1 MASFAVKLKR
11 GIFLR
16 LLEASALGG
25 FCLLVLAGSYCRG
38 SPQGALIGAG
48 EQFNKSQS
56 RYIGIDE
63 VRPGMD
69 AYCLTDYK
77 DAKIEKFG
85 LEVLSVVRGIRP
97 GQDAILVQGT
107 DQRFIH
113 TGPVWG
119 CSGSPVYIDG
129 RLAGALAFAW
139 IFSKDPLY
147 GVTPI
152 EDILKIGQE
161 TQNSELKTQN
171 YGMGLVPQ
179 TQKSAFSSRKAGPLG
194 PPGFVFDFSK
204 PLDFAEIDKRI
215 QSIARHPG
223 PGARETKHVGAIA
236 LPCPLI
242 TYGLPTEVREQLGA
256 LIEPFGLVAVGGVGG
271 GNSSGSRKAVPHLV
285 TRDSSLESRDTG
297 NQSRDLR
304 LAPGACLA
312 VPLVTGDIKIEAIGA
327 VTEVFGDKVYGF
339 GHGLLGYGQIDL
351 PIATAQV
358 HAVVSNLYRSFRL
371 ASSVEIV
378 GALTMDE
385 SAGVLGRLD
394 RKARMIPLTI
404 RVARYNDAEKRV
416 YNCQIASNRLL
427 TPLVL
432 RSVVAGAALLR
443 GNLPPEN
450 TIAYKG
456 VIDVAGFGPIS
467 FENVSSGYDLAE
479 VIADSVGPVAMLM
492 NNPYEVAE
500 IRSLDFDISIMSK
513 SAVAHIWSVD
523 LSDSKVK
530 AGQTIEITVVV
541 ESVLG
546 GRKKYESSLRI
557 PDELVPGQYDLIIS
571 GGRGYGEFLKEA
583 VPYRFVPQSLPGL
596 IEAMN
601 NVLSV
606 KRDKLYRLLV
616 LPAGGIAVE
625 KAELPDLPATKA
637 LILQDGKR
645 TLSTRPYSHWLEQTV
660 ETGTVVIDKKV
671 MRITV
676 EE

>member
-1 MASFAVKLKR
+1 MTSFAVKLKR
-11 GIFLR
+11 GFFLR

-25 FCLLVLAGSYCRG
+25 FCLLVLGDSYPAGAANA
-38 SPQGALIGAG
+38 ALAVD
-48 EQFNKSQS
+48 
-56 RYIGIDE
+56 RYITIDE
-63 VRPGMD
+63 VQPGMD
-69 AYCLTDYK
+69 AYCLTGYK
-77 DAKIEKFG
+77 DAEIEKFP
-85 LEVLSVVRGIRP
+85 LEVLSVVHDIRP
-97 GQDAILVQGT
+97 GRDAILVQGT
-107 DQRFIH
+107 DERFIH

-129 RLAGALAFAW
+129 RLAGALTFTW
-139 IFSKDPLY
+139 SFSKDPLY

-152 EDILKIGQE
+152 EDILKVGQE
-161 TQNSELKTQN
+161 TQNSKLKTQN
-171 YGMGLVPQ
+171 YGMG
-179 TQKSAFSSRKAGPLG
+179 
-194 PPGFVFDFSK
+194 FVFDFSK
-204 PLDFAEIDKRI
+204 PVDFAEIDGRI
-215 QSIARHPG
+215 TAG
-223 PGARETKHVGAIA
+223 PGTDPGLASKGHPDLSGVPAAARRFAETSPPRQIA

-242 TYGLPTEVREQLGA
+242 TYGLPTEVCEQLGA
-256 LIEPFGLVAVGGVGG
+256 LVEPFGLYAVSLTGVTVGGAGG
-271 GNSSGSRKAVPHLV
+271 GSVPGAPGG
-285 TRDSSLESRDTG
+285 TG
-297 NQSRDLR
+297 ARETEHAK

-312 VPLVTGDIKIEAIGA
+312 VPLVTGDIKIEVIGT
-327 VTEVFGDKVYGF
+327 VTEVLGDKVYGF

-351 PIATAQV
+351 PIATARV
-358 HAVVSNLYRSFRL
+358 HAVVSNLYRSFKL
-371 ASSVEIV
+371 ASSVKIV
-378 GALTMDE
+378 GALTVDE
-385 SAGVLGRLD
+385 STGVLGQLG
-394 RKARMIPLTI
+394 RKAKMIPLTI
-404 RVARYNDAEKRV
+404 RVTRYNDTEPRV
-416 YNCQIASNRLL
+416 YNCQIANNRLL

-450 TIAYKG
+450 TVAYKG
-456 VIDVAGFGPIS
+456 LIDVAGFGPIS
-467 FENVSSGYDLAE
+467 FENVSSGFGLAE
-479 VIADSVGPVAMLM
+479 AIADSVGPVAMLM

-523 LSDSKVK
+523 LSDSRVK

-571 GGRGYGEFLKEA
+571 GGRGYGEFLKKA

-596 IEAMN
+596 VEAMN

-606 KRDKLYRLLV
+606 KRDKLYCLLV
-616 LPAGGIAVE
+616 LPAGGIAIE

-645 TLSTRPYSHWLEQTV
+645 TLSTQPYSHWLEQTV

-676 EE
+676 EK

>member
-1 MASFAVKLKR
+1 MTSFAVKLKR
-11 GIFLR
+11 GFFLR
-16 LLEASALGG
+16 LLEASVLGG
-25 FCLLVLAGSYCRG
+25 FCLLVLGDSTARCPQADYPAGAANA
-38 SPQGALIGAG
+38 ALAG
-48 EQFNKSQS
+48 G
-56 RYIGIDE
+56 RYITIDE
-63 VRPGMD
+63 VQPGMD
-69 AYCLTDYK
+69 AYCLTGYK
-77 DAKIEKFG
+77 DAEIEKFP
-85 LEVLSVVRGIRP
+85 LEVLSVVHDIRP
-97 GQDAILVQGT
+97 GRDAILVQGT
-107 DQRFIH
+107 DERFIH

-129 RLAGALAFAW
+129 RLAGALAFTW
-139 IFSKDPLY
+139 SFSKDPLY

-161 TQNSELKTQN
+161 TQNSKLKTQN
-171 YGMGLVPQ
+171 HGM
-179 TQKSAFSSRKAGPLG
+179 
-194 PPGFVFDFSK
+194 GFVFDFSK
-204 PLDFAEIDKRI
+204 PVDFAEIDGRI
-215 QSIARHPG
+215 TAG
-223 PGARETKHVGAIA
+223 PGTNPGLASKGHGGSPRRGGPRQIA

-242 TYGLPTEVREQLGA
+242 TYGLPTEVCNQLGA
-256 LIEPFGLVAVGGVGG
+256 LVEPFGLYAVSLTGVAVGGAGG
-271 GNSSGSRKAVPHLV
+271 GSVARRPG
-285 TRDSSLESRDTG
+285 TG
-297 NQSRDLR
+297 ARETEHGK

-312 VPLVTGDIKIEAIGA
+312 VPLVTGDIKIEVIGT
-327 VTEVFGDKVYGF
+327 VTEVLGDKVYGF

-351 PIATAQV
+351 PIATARV
-358 HAVVSNLYRSFRL
+358 HAVVSSLYRSFRL
-371 ASSVEIV
+371 ARSVKIV
-378 GALTMDE
+378 GALTVDE
-385 SAGVLGRLD
+385 SAGVLGRIG

-404 RVARYNDAEKRV
+404 RVTRYNDTEPRV
-416 YNCQIASNRLL
+416 YNCQIANNRLL

-450 TIAYKG
+450 TVAYKG
-456 VIDVAGFGPIS
+456 LIDVAGFGPIS
-467 FENVSSGYDLAE
+467 FENVSSGFGLAE
-479 VIADSVGPVAMLM
+479 AIADSVGPVAMLM

-523 LSDSKVK
+523 LSDSRVK

-571 GGRGYGEFLKEA
+571 GGRGYGEFLKKA

-596 IEAMN
+596 VEAMN

-606 KRDKLYRLLV
+606 KRGKLYCLLV
-616 LPAGGIAVE
+616 LPAGGIALE

-645 TLSTRPYSHWLEQTV
+645 TLSTQPYSHWLEQTV
-660 ETGTVVIDKKV
+660 ETGAVVIDKKV

>member
-1 MASFAVKLKR
+1 MTSFAVKLKR
-11 GIFLR
+11 GIFSR

-25 FCLLVLAGSYCRG
+25 FCLLVLGSSYCR
-38 SPQGALIGAG
+38 AG
-48 EQFNKSQS
+48 EQLNKSQS

-77 DAKIEKFG
+77 DAEIEKFG
-85 LEVLSVVRGIRP
+85 LEVLSVVHDIWP
-97 GQDAILVQGT
+97 GRDAILVQGT
-107 DQRFIH
+107 DERFIH

-129 RLAGALAFAW
+129 RLAGALAFTW
-139 IFSKDPLY
+139 SFSKDPLY

-152 EDILKIGQE
+152 EDILKIGQK
-161 TQNSELKTQN
+161 TQNSKLKTQN

-179 TQKSAFSSRKAGPLG
+179 TQKSAFGG
-194 PPGFVFDFSK
+194 PGFVFDFSM
-204 PLDFAEIDKRI
+204 PVDFAEIDRCI
-215 QSIARHPG
+215 QSVARHTG
-223 PGARETKHVGAIA
+223 PGARETKHVGAVA

-242 TYGLPTEVREQLGA
+242 TYGLPTEVCEQLGS
-256 LIEPFGLVAVGGVGG
+256 LVEPFGLVVLGGVGG
-271 GNSSGSRKAVPHLV
+271 GNSSGPRKAGSCPRKAGSQLV
-285 TRDSSLESRDTG
+285 TRDSSLKSRDTG
-297 NQSRDLR
+297 NRSRDPR

-312 VPLVTGDIKIEAIGA
+312 VPLVTGDIKIEAIGT
-327 VTEVFGDKVYGF
+327 VTEVLGDKVYGL
-339 GHGLLGYGQIDL
+339 GHGLLGYGEIDL

-358 HAVVSNLYRSFRL
+358 HTVVSNLYRSFKL
-371 ASSVEIV
+371 ASSVKIV
-378 GALTMDE
+378 GALTVDE
-385 SAGVLGRLD
+385 SVSVLGQLD

-404 RVARYNDAEKRV
+404 RVTRYNDAEKRV

-427 TPLVL
+427 TPMVL
-432 RSVVAGAALLR
+432 RSVVAGAALSR
-443 GNLPPEN
+443 GSLPPEN

-467 FENVSSGYDLAE
+467 FENVSSGFDLSEA
-479 VIADSVGPVAMLM
+479 IADSVGPVAMLM

-523 LSDSKVK
+523 LSDSRVK
-530 AGQTIEITVVV
+530 AGQTIEITVVI

-557 PDELVPGQYDLIIS
+557 PDELEPGQYDLIIS
-571 GGRGYGEFLKEA
+571 GGHGYGEFLKEA

-596 IEAMN
+596 VEAMN

-625 KAELPDLPATKA
+625 KAELPDLPTTKA

>member
-1 MASFAVKLKR
+1 MTSFAVKLKR
-11 GIFLR
+11 GFFLR

-25 FCLLVLAGSYCRG
+25 FCLLVLGDSYPAGAANA
-38 SPQGALIGAG
+38 ALAVD
-48 EQFNKSQS
+48 
-56 RYIGIDE
+56 RYITIDE
-63 VRPGMD
+63 VQPGMD
-69 AYCLTDYK
+69 AYCLTGYK
-77 DAKIEKFG
+77 GAEIEKFP
-85 LEVLSVVRGIRP
+85 LEVLSVVRDIRP
-97 GQDAILVQGT
+97 GRDAILVQGT
-107 DQRFIH
+107 DERFIH

-129 RLAGALAFAW
+129 RLAGALAFTW
-139 IFSKDPLY
+139 SFSKDPLY

-152 EDILKIGQE
+152 EDILKVGQE
-161 TQNSELKTQN
+161 TQNSKLKTQN
-171 YGMGLVPQ
+171 YGMG
-179 TQKSAFSSRKAGPLG
+179 
-194 PPGFVFDFSK
+194 FVFDFSK
-204 PLDFAEIDKRI
+204 PVDFAEIDGRI
-215 QSIARHPG
+215 TAG
-223 PGARETKHVGAIA
+223 PGTDPGLASKGHPDLSGVPAAARRFAETSPPRQIA

-242 TYGLPTEVREQLGA
+242 TYGLPTEVCEQLGA
-256 LIEPFGLVAVGGVGG
+256 LVEPFGLYAVSLTGVTVGGSGG
-271 GNSSGSRKAVPHLV
+271 GSVPGAQGG
-285 TRDSSLESRDTG
+285 TG
-297 NQSRDLR
+297 ARETEHAK

-312 VPLVTGDIKIEAIGA
+312 VPLVTGDIKIEVIGT
-327 VTEVFGDKVYGF
+327 VTEV
-339 GHGLLGYGQIDL
+339 
-351 PIATAQV
+351 
-358 HAVVSNLYRSFRL
+358 RSFKL
-371 ASSVEIV
+371 ASSVKIV
-378 GALTMDE
+378 GALTVDE
-385 SAGVLGRLD
+385 STGVLGQLG
-394 RKARMIPLTI
+394 RKAKMIPLTI
-404 RVARYNDAEKRV
+404 RVTRYNDTEPRV
-416 YNCQIASNRLL
+416 YNCQIANNRLL

-450 TIAYKG
+450 TVAYKG
-456 VIDVAGFGPIS
+456 LIDVAGFGPIS
-467 FENVSSGYDLAE
+467 FENVSSGFGLAE
-479 VIADSVGPVAMLM
+479 AIADSVGPVAMLM

-523 LSDSKVK
+523 LSDSRVK

-571 GGRGYGEFLKEA
+571 GGRGYGEFLKKA

-596 IEAMN
+596 VEAMN

-606 KRDKLYRLLV
+606 KRDKLYCLLV
-616 LPAGGIAVE
+616 LPAGGIAIE

-645 TLSTRPYSHWLEQTV
+645 TLSTQSYPHWLEQTV

>member
-1 MASFAVKLKR
+1 
-11 GIFLR
+11 
-16 LLEASALGG
+16 
-25 FCLLVLAGSYCRG
+25 
-38 SPQGALIGAG
+38 
-48 EQFNKSQS
+48 
-56 RYIGIDE
+56 
-63 VRPGMD
+63 MD
-69 AYCLTDYK
+69 AYCLTGYK
-77 DAKIEKFG
+77 DAEIEKFP
-85 LEVLSVVRGIRP
+85 LEVLSVVRDIRP
-97 GQDAILVQGT
+97 GRDAILVQGT
-107 DQRFIH
+107 DERFIH

-129 RLAGALAFAW
+129 RLAGALAFTW
-139 IFSKDPLY
+139 SFSKDPLY

-152 EDILKIGQE
+152 EDILKVGQE
-161 TQNSELKTQN
+161 TQNSKLKTQN
-171 YGMGLVPQ
+171 YGMG
-179 TQKSAFSSRKAGPLG
+179 
-194 PPGFVFDFSK
+194 FVFDFSK
-204 PLDFAEIDKRI
+204 PVDFAEIDGRI
-215 QSIARHPG
+215 TAG
-223 PGARETKHVGAIA
+223 PGTDPGLASKGHGGSPRRGGPRRIA

-242 TYGLPTEVREQLGA
+242 TYGLPTEVCEQLGA
-256 LIEPFGLVAVGGVGG
+256 LVEPFGLYAVSLTGVTVGGAPPRRVARRPPRLLVEDKRGG
-271 GNSSGSRKAVPHLV
+271 ARETEHGK
-285 TRDSSLESRDTG
+285 
-297 NQSRDLR
+297 

-312 VPLVTGDIKIEAIGA
+312 VPLVTGDIKIEVIGA
-327 VTEVFGDKVYGF
+327 VTEVLGDKVYGF

-351 PIATAQV
+351 PIATARV
-358 HAVVSNLYRSFRL
+358 HAVVSNLYRSFKL
-371 ASSVEIV
+371 ASSVKIV
-378 GALTMDE
+378 GALTVDE
-385 SAGVLGRLD
+385 STGVLGRIG

-404 RVARYNDAEKRV
+404 RVTRYNDTEPRV
-416 YNCQIASNRLL
+416 YNCQIANNRLL

-450 TIAYKG
+450 TVAYKG
-456 VIDVAGFGPIS
+456 LIDVAGFGTIS
-467 FENVSSGYDLAE
+467 FENVSSGFGLAE
-479 VIADSVGPVAMLM
+479 AIADSVGPVAMLM

-523 LSDSKVK
+523 LSDSRVK

-571 GGRGYGEFLKEA
+571 GGRGYGEFLKKA

-596 IEAMN
+596 VEAMN

-606 KRDKLYRLLV
+606 KRDKLYCLLV

-645 TLSTRPYSHWLEQTV
+645 TLSTQPYSHWLEQTV

>member
-1 MASFAVKLKR
+1 MTSFAVKLKR

-25 FCLLVLAGSYCRG
+25 FCLLVLGDSTVRCPQADYPAGAANA
-38 SPQGALIGAG
+38 ALAVD
-48 EQFNKSQS
+48 
-56 RYIGIDE
+56 RYITIDE
-63 VRPGMD
+63 VQPGMD
-69 AYCLTDYK
+69 AYCLTGYK
-77 DAKIEKFG
+77 DAEIEKFP
-85 LEVLSVVRGIRP
+85 LEVLSVVRDIRP
-97 GQDAILVQGT
+97 GRDAILVQGT
-107 DQRFIH
+107 DERFIH

-129 RLAGALAFAW
+129 RLAGALAFTW
-139 IFSKDPLY
+139 SFSKDPLY

-152 EDILKIGQE
+152 EDILKVGQE
-161 TQNSELKTQN
+161 TQNSKLKTQN
-171 YGMGLVPQ
+171 YGMG
-179 TQKSAFSSRKAGPLG
+179 
-194 PPGFVFDFSK
+194 FVFDFSK
-204 PLDFAEIDKRI
+204 PVDFAEIDGRI
-215 QSIARHPG
+215 TAG
-223 PGARETKHVGAIA
+223 PGTDPGLASKGHGGSPRRGGPRRIA

-242 TYGLPTEVREQLGA
+242 TYGLPTEVCEQLGA
-256 LIEPFGLVAVGGVGG
+256 LVEPFGLYAVSLTGVAVGGAGG
-271 GNSSGSRKAVPHLV
+271 PPRRVARRPG
-285 TRDSSLESRDTG
+285 TG
-297 NQSRDLR
+297 ARETEHGK

-312 VPLVTGDIKIEAIGA
+312 VPLVTGDIKIEVIGT
-327 VTEVFGDKVYGF
+327 VTEVLGDKVYGF

-351 PIATAQV
+351 PIATARV
-358 HAVVSNLYRSFRL
+358 HAVVSSLYRSFRL
-371 ASSVEIV
+371 ARSVKIV
-378 GALTMDE
+378 GALTVDE
-385 SAGVLGRLD
+385 SAGVLGRIG

-404 RVARYNDAEKRV
+404 RVTRYNDTEPRV
-416 YNCQIASNRLL
+416 YNCQIANNRLL

-450 TIAYKG
+450 TVAYKG
-456 VIDVAGFGPIS
+456 LIDVAGFEPIS
-467 FENVSSGYDLAE
+467 FENVSSGFGLAE
-479 VIADSVGPVAMLM
+479 AIADSVGPVAMLM

-523 LSDSKVK
+523 LSDSRVK

-571 GGRGYGEFLKEA
+571 GGRGYGEFLKKA

-596 IEAMN
+596 VEAMN

-606 KRDKLYRLLV
+606 KRGKLYCLLV
-616 LPAGGIAVE
+616 LPAGGIALE

-645 TLSTRPYSHWLEQTV
+645 TLSTQPYSHWLEQTV
-660 ETGTVVIDKKV
+660 ESGTVVIDKKV

-676 EE
+676 EK

>member
-1 MASFAVKLKR
+1 MTSFVIKLKR

-25 FCLLVLAGSYCRG
+25 FCLLVFQNSSVEACSRKAGS
-38 SPQGALIGAG
+38 LD
-48 EQFNKSQS
+48 KS
-56 RYIGIDE
+56 RYITIDE
-63 VRPGMD
+63 VQPGMD
-69 AYCLTDYK
+69 AYCLTGYR
-77 DAKIEKFG
+77 DAEIEKFG
-85 LEVLSVVRGIRP
+85 LEVLSVVHDIRP
-97 GQDAILVQGT
+97 GRDAILVQGT
-107 DQRFIH
+107 DERFIH

-129 RLAGALAFAW
+129 RLAGALAFTWA
-139 IFSKDPLY
+139 FSKDPLY

-152 EDILKIGQE
+152 EDILKVGQRTGNQE
-161 TQNSELKTQN
+161 ISELGNQE
-171 YGMGLVPQ
+171 V
-179 TQKSAFSSRKAGPLG
+179 
-194 PPGFVFDFSK
+194 GFVFDYSA
-204 PLDFAEIDKRI
+204 PVDFAEVDRRI
-215 QSIARHPG
+215 AAPVRKAGSVD
-223 PGARETKHVGAIA
+223 TVA

-242 TYGLPTEVREQLGA
+242 TSGLPTEVCDQLGG
-256 LIEPFGLVAVGGVGG
+256 LVEPFGLVTVSGIGGDIPPQWAA
-271 GNSSGSRKAVPHLV
+271 SG
-285 TRDSSLESRDTG
+285 ESQTTK
-297 NQSRDLR
+297 LT
-304 LAPGACLA
+304 PGACLA
-312 VPLVTGDIKIEAIGA
+312 VPLVTGDIKVEIIGA
-327 VTEVFGDKVYGF
+327 VTEVFGDKIYGL

-351 PIATAQV
+351 PIAVAQV
-358 HAVVSNLYRSFRL
+358 HTVVSNLYRSFRL

-378 GALTMDE
+378 GALTEDE
-385 SAGVLGRLD
+385 SAGVIGWIGREA
-394 RKARMIPLTI
+394 KMIPLTI
-404 RVARYNDAEKRV
+404 RVARYNDAETRV
-416 YNCQIASNRLL
+416 YNCQIANNRLL
-427 TPLVL
+427 TPMVL
-432 RSVVAGAALLR
+432 RSVVAGAALLQ
-443 GNLPPEN
+443 GDLPPEN
-450 TIAYKG
+450 TVAYKG
-456 VIDVAGFGPIS
+456 VIDVGGFGPIS
-467 FENVSSGYDLAE
+467 FENVSSGFDLTE

-523 LSDSKVK
+523 LSDSRVK
-530 AGQTIEITVVV
+530 AGQTIEVTVVV

-571 GGRGYGEFLKEA
+571 GGRGYEEFLKKA

-596 IEAMN
+596 VEAMN

-606 KRDKLYRLLV
+606 KRDKLYCLLV

-645 TLSTRPYSHWLEQTV
+645 TLSTRPYSHWLEQAV
-660 ETGTVVIDKKV
+660 ETGTVVIDEKV